1 MDKLSSSR
9 RSWLLKQVIGIS
21 LLIAPHTIRNEV
33 KGTIAKHAVDRVPA
47 WLQSGLGN
55 LTKHAAAAAAAED
68 DDDDDDDEIKT
79 LCVWI
84 GEDLLT

>member
-33 KGTIAKHAVDRVPA
+33 KGTIAKHA
-47 WLQSGLGN
+47 
-55 LTKHAAAAAAAED
+55 AAAAAAED

-79 LCVWI
+79 LCV
-84 GEDLLT
+84 